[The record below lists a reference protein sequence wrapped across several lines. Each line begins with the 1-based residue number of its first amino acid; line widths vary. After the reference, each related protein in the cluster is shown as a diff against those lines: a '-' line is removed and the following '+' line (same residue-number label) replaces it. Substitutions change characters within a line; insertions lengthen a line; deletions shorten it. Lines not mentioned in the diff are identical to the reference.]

1 MMLFAALALLLIAAT
16 VPGTLELLALTIAS
30 LFHRNPPTDTPFE
43 QLRLGV
49 VIPAH
54 NERLNIV
61 RTVESVAAS
70 RHGVA
75 ADIIVIADN
84 CDDDTAE
91 LARAAGARV
100 LERHDNERRGKGY
113 ALHYA
118 FATLADEGF
127 DAFVVVD
134 ADSVV
139 SDRFLA
145 VFASCL
151 AAGADAV
158 QCRYTTLNVDAS
170 LRTRLMNVSLMAFNA
185 LRPRGRSA
193 LGLSAGILGNG
204 FALSSETLRSV
215 PYTADSVVEDLEYHI
230 LLVEHGRKVR
240 FTDAAWVKADMPTG
254 GSGSET
260 QRARWEGG
268 RLLMIG
274 TQLPRLLGR
283 VLRGEFRLLEPMLDL
298 ALLPL
303 AFHVLL
309 LLVTLALPVGFA
321 RAYAGFALL
330 VVAAH
335 VLIAIRIGGGQV
347 RDLYALSIAPLYI
360 VWKLM
365 ILPLIGRSAARDAS
379 WVRTAREAEEKE
391 RNE

>member
-1 MMLFAALALLLIAAT
+1 MLVSAIAILLVAAT
-16 VPGTLELLALTIAS
+16 LPGTVELLALTIAS
-30 LFHRNPPTDTPFE
+30 LFHRNPPTDTPFD
-43 QLRLGV
+43 QLRLAV

-54 NERLNIV
+54 NERINIA
-61 RTVESVAAS
+61 RTVKSVAATQD
-70 RHGVA
+70 GVDA
-75 ADIIVIADN
+75 EIVVIADN

-91 LARAAGARV
+91 LASAAGARV
-100 LERHDNERRGKGY
+100 LSRQDSERRGKGY
-113 ALHYA
+113 ALDYA
-118 FATLADEGF
+118 FTTLAAEGF
-127 DAFVVVD
+127 DGFVVID
-134 ADSVV
+134 ADSIV
-139 SDRFLA
+139 SDNFLP

-151 AAGADAV
+151 AGGADAV

-193 LGLSAGILGNG
+193 MGLSAGILGNG
-204 FALSSETLRSV
+204 FALSTETLKAI
-215 PYTADSVVEDLEYHI
+215 PYTADSVVEDLEYHL

-268 RLLMIG
+268 RFLMIG
-274 TQLPRLLGR
+274 TQLPKLFGR
-283 VLRGEFRLLEPMLDL
+283 VLRGELRLLEPTLDL

-321 RAYAGFALL
+321 RVYAGFGLVL
-330 VVAAH
+330 VVLHAL
-335 VLIAIRIGGGQV
+335 VAIRIGGGQV
-347 RDLYALSIAPLYI
+347 RDLYALSIAPFYI
-360 VWKLM
+360 IWKLT
-365 ILPLIGRSAARDAS
+365 ILRLIGRSTARNAN
-379 WVRTAREAEEKE
+379 WIRTAREDADKD